1 MKIEFI
7 MIMTKRKKSLT
18 SKHYLTP
25 VDVKNSPLLLKKYN
39 LNEIKEKCS
48 DFHFKK
54 ILRSPLRFVHK
65 RPLRLVTQ
73 NL

>member
-25 VDVKNSPLLLKKYN
+25 VDVKNSPPLLNKYN

-54 ILRSPLRFVHK
+54 YFVHH
-65 RPLRLVTQ
+65 
-73 NL
+73 